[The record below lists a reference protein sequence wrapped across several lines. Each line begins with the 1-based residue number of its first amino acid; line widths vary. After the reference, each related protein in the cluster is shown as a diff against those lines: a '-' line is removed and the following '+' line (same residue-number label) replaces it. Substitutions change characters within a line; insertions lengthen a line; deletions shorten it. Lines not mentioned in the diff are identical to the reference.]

1 MKKHI
6 VYSTAFNAKSP
17 GQISLK
23 FAQKSQS
30 PGAIEENVIM
40 SS

>member
-1 MKKHI
+1 MKKR
-6 VYSTAFNAKSP
+6 TACFKAKSP

-30 PGAIEENVIM
+30 HHAIEENLIM
-40 SS
+40 SP